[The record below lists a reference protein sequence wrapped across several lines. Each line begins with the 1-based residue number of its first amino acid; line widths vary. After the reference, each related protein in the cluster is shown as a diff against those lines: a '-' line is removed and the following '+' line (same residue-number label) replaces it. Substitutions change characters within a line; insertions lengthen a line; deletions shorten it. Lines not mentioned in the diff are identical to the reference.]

1 MTVSYLNSTGVGEA
15 VVPQALLGRY
25 GILNPWIEDLMAMV
39 ANPQGDKT
47 SFLAGR
53 AVVIECQ
60 DRSACRQ
67 ILPQV
72 AQMAGMRYLAPKEEE
87 VSQWLYGQVTLISEE
102 DEGIP
107 TLAYIPI
114 ECFIKTSKKSSKN
127 EFEWNVPTW
136 LEFTQSIEELNQ
148 KTPLVIVTAGERF
161 LDVSEELRAAQG
173 FDRYFTIPKATP
185 TERAQEFIEE
195 VGIEHLDK
203 SITQYP
209 EKVGM
214 LMNMR
219 FPDKRR
225 LGLLVMAIKRLTAR
239 SKELVS
245 YKDLVRLAARGT
257 GERTFRPHTHEK
269 NRYRTAVHEAGHVL
283 IAIVDSGGEN
293 VPDYVSILRGEGF
306 LGLTLEA
313 YEYHYQQIDCDEYRV
328 GRHSVRLALGGRAAE
343 EIILGIEQIGTSGL
357 RSDLEEVSSIARGFF
372 AVHGVCA
379 NMEGEKYT
387 GTNLAAIVNSE
398 SASEAA
404 HIESLMRQFIERQYR
419 YVLEMVKLNRE
430 LLDRIIAILLAREEI
445 YQDDL
450 RPLLSGLIKGV

>member
-1 MTVSYLNSTGVGEA
+1 MTVNYLNSAEVGEA
-15 VVPQALLGRY
+15 EVSQALIGRY
-25 GILNPWIEDLMAMV
+25 GVLNPWVEDLV
-39 ANPQGDKT
+39 ATVASPQSDKT

-60 DRSACRQ
+60 DSSACRQ

-72 AQMAGMRYLAPKEEE
+72 AQMAGMRYLTPKVEE
-87 VSQWLYGQVTLISEE
+87 VGQWLGGEADLLPTQDS
-102 DEGIP
+102 DIP

-114 ECFIKTSKKSSKN
+114 ECFIKTSEKSSKN

-136 LEFTQSIEELNQ
+136 LELTQSIHEVNQ
-148 KTPLVIVTAGERF
+148 KTPLVIVTVGEKF
-161 LDVSEELRAAQG
+161 LDVSDELRAAYA

-185 TERAQEFIEE
+185 IERANEFIDE
-195 VGIEHLDK
+195 VGVELLDE
-203 SITQYP
+203 SITQFP

-214 LMNMR
+214 LVNMR

-225 LGLLVMAIKRLTAR
+225 LGLLVIAIKRLATR
-239 SKELVS
+239 NKKRIS

-283 IAIVDSGGEN
+283 IAMVDSDGEN

-306 LGLTLEA
+306 LGITLEA
-313 YEYHYQQIDCDEYRV
+313 YEYHYQQIDCDEYRI

-343 EIILGIEQIGTSGL
+343 EVVLGTEQIGTSGL

-372 AVHGVCA
+372 AVHGVGV
-379 NMEGEKYT
+379 NMEDGERT

-398 SASEAA
+398 STSEAA
-404 HIESLMRQFIERQYR
+404 HIESLMREFIERQYR
-419 YVLEMVKLNRE
+419 TVLEMVKLNRD
-430 LLDRIIAILLAREEI
+430 LLDRIVAMLLAKEEI

-450 RPLLSGLIKGV
+450 QPFLGELIKRA